1 LTGNRRKSNNKI
13 LGLDGHI
20 ELMMFFILREDAL
33 LSDPRD
39 GVQPEENEN
48 RKSCKGW
55 ADSPP
60 SCWISIF

>member
-1 LTGNRRKSNNKI
+1 MLR
-13 LGLDGHI
+13 LDAAI
-20 ELMMFFILREDAL
+20 ELMMFFMLREDAL
-33 LSDPRD
+33 LSDPCN

>member
-1 LTGNRRKSNNKI
+1 MLR
-13 LGLDGHI
+13 LDDDI
-20 ELMMFFILREDAL
+20 ELMMFFMLRDDAL

-55 ADSPP
+55 AHSPP
-60 SCWISIF
+60 SCWIPIF